1 MATLAVINPKGRKHK
16 RKAASHK
23 RKGTAHKAKAK
34 RVKVRVRRSKA
45 GRTATIR
52 VSNPRKRRARR
63 SNPTLSGAGLK
74 NAILPAITGAAGAMV
89 VDKAIDMFGGYLP
102 VSLRTGW
109 MRYGTLAAVA
119 LGLGFV
125 LEKTKMLSP
134 ATRNALVGGSLTV
147 IAYKGISEAVPSL
160 MPAITTAP
168 PPAAG
173 TKPRAAGTKGFQ
185 TANLLGYQEATLHG
199 LGEMTNSAP
208 VMGGSYV

>member
-1 MATLAVINPKGRKHK
+1 MTTLAVINSTGTR
-16 RKAASHK
+16 R
-23 RKGTAHKAKAK
+23 RKGGKKKSSGHKHAHKASAHTRKRKTARRAK
-34 RVKVRVRRSKA
+34 RQAVATVRL
-45 GRTATIR
+45 
-52 VSNPRKRRARR
+52 SNPGRKIKRRARR
-63 SNPTLSGAGLK
+63 GNPVLSGAGLK

-160 MPAITTAP
+160 MPSITTAP
-168 PPAAG
+168 PP
-173 TKPRAAGTKGFQ
+173 AAGTKGFQ

-208 VMGGSYV
+208 VMGGGSYV